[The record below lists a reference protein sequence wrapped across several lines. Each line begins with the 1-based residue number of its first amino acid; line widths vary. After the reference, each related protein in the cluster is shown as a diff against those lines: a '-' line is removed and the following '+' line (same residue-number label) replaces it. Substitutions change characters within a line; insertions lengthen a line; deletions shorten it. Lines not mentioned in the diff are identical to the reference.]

1 MQSNIDYTMAIPI
14 ALSALAM
21 AGQAVA
27 WWRGRGKDDADV
39 AETLT
44 GSALE
49 MFREV
54 KSENRELK
62 AYLDDLRLEFENYKN
77 ETNERIAAQAT
88 IIAQQAERISAL
100 EHENH
105 ALRTENNQLKSNP
118 GKRSNL

>member
-1 MQSNIDYTMAIPI
+1 MQSNIDYTMAVTIT
-14 ALSALAM
+14 LSALAM

-62 AYLDDLRLEFENYKN
+62 AYLDDLQLEFENYKN
-77 ETNERIAAQAT
+77 ETNERIAEQSA

-100 EHENH
+100 EKENRD
-105 ALRTENNQLKSNP
+105 LRAENSRLKSP
-118 GKRSNL
+118 PKRGNL